1 MAADALLDDDRAA
14 LVGPVIA
21 EILQG
26 IIRDAQA
33 NYVASLLRGVRYLEI
48 SWDDWQEAGR
58 LGRRLAAAGHRL
70 PMSDLILATVARRAS
85 TEVFTTD
92 PHFDLVANLLRFSVS

>member
-1 MAADALLDDDRAA
+1 V
-14 LVGPVIA
+14 LVGPVIV

-26 IIRDAQA
+26 IAREAQA

-58 LGRRLAAAGHRL
+58 LGRRLAAAGHGL
-70 PMSDLILATVARRAS
+70 PMSDLILAAVARRTSA
-85 TEVFTTD
+85 EVFTTD
-92 PHFDLVANLLRFSVS
+92 PNFDLVADLHRFSIS